1 MEARV
6 KATGEIIKDV
16 KVFEMDCFGDPVTY
30 INDKVF
36 PSVIYKA
43 GDLEIGCDEPIELL
57 TEQKV
62 NDAYQERSGI
72 AGDRANQLAWAFI
85 IVLCA
90 QLIGGSHFREPY
102 IIAAGGIGYMMLSSL
117 QALWQTVTMFILKQ
131 RIRNGFVTDDYPSWV
146 GGGAW
151 VFFCAKMIVLT
162 VTAVYAVYNFMK
174 LI

>member
-16 KVFEMDCFGDPVTY
+16 KVLETDCFGDPVTY
-30 INDKVF
+30 INDKVC

-43 GDLEIGCDEPIELL
+43 GDLEIGCDEPIDLL

-85 IVLCA
+85 IRA
-90 QLIGGSHFREPY
+90 MRTTH
-102 IIAAGGIGYMMLSSL
+102 
-117 QALWQTVTMFILKQ
+117 W
-131 RIRNGFVTDDYPSWV
+131 WV
-146 GGGAW
+146 P
-151 VFFCAKMIVLT
+151 FP
-162 VTAVYAVYNFMK
+162 
-174 LI
+174 